1 MARRQVGNI
10 EDTKEELHML
20 AYKANKLMDE
30 IYKHNLQSPA
40 IEEARKTQS
49 AADRKRNEKRPRFSW
64 EDDKE
69 RLPYFSIRDQ
79 KSFRDIQ
86 REAARIR
93 AFLTSDTSE
102 LKGAEMYTN
111 RINNI
116 YHGAFTREGA
126 NKKDPNAAK
135 WSEVKGNRGRNYD
148 TSRVSEGRAKL
159 AFKIYREIEE
169 YDQALIIGEGAYG
182 SDTLIEQIY
191 EMIAQNKFF
200 GLSKLEKTALEGE
213 VISEMRTRMREY
225 VYRQNPSYKRNRE
238 YTMQEWGYT
247 DLAGVMSA
255 KSNQDFR
262 LNWKRMW

>member
-1 MARRQVGNI
+1 MAKRQIGNL

-93 AFLTSDTSE
+93 AFLTSDTSD
-102 LKGAEMYTN
+102 LAGAEMYTSRLSN
-111 RINNI
+111 Y

-126 NKKDPNAAK
+126 KQHDPNAEK

-148 TSRVSEGRAKL
+148 TSRISEGRAKL

-169 YDQALIIGEGAYG
+169 MDAYLIYGEAAYG
-182 SDTLIEQIY
+182 SDTLIEEIY

-200 GLSKLEKTALEGE
+200 GLSKIEKQALEGD
-213 VISEMRTRMREY
+213 VISEMRSKMHEYAYMRD
-225 VYRQNPSYKRNRE
+225 PSYKRNRE
-238 YTMQEWGYT
+238 YTMREWGYT
-247 DLAGVMSA
+247 NLAGVLDA
-255 KSNQDFR
+255 KSNQDYR
-262 LNWKRMW
+262 LNWKMW

>member
-1 MARRQVGNI
+1 MARRQIGNI

-49 AADRKRNEKRPRFSW
+49 TADRKRNEKRPRFSW

-93 AFLTSDTSE
+93 AFLTSDTSD
-102 LKGAEMYTN
+102 LAGAKMYTSRLEN
-111 RINNI
+111 
-116 YHGAFTREGA
+116 YYSGAFTKAGA
-126 NKKDPNAAK
+126 RGKDSESGH
-135 WSEVKGNRGRNYD
+135 WSEVKGNRGKNYD
-148 TSRVSEGRAKL
+148 TTRISEGRAKL

-169 YDQALIIGEGAYG
+169 MDAYLIYGEGAYG
-182 SDTLIEQIY
+182 SDTLIEEIY
-191 EMIAQNKFF
+191 EMVAQNKFF
-200 GLSKLEKTALEGE
+200 GLSKIQKQALEGE
-213 VISEMRTRMREY
+213 VISEMRSRMREY
-225 VYRQNPSYKRNRE
+225 AYMHDPSYQRNRQ
-238 YTMQEWGYT
+238 YTMREWGFT
-247 DLAGVMSA
+247 NLQGVLDA
-255 KSNQDFR
+255 KSNQDYR
-262 LNWKRMW
+262 LNWKMW